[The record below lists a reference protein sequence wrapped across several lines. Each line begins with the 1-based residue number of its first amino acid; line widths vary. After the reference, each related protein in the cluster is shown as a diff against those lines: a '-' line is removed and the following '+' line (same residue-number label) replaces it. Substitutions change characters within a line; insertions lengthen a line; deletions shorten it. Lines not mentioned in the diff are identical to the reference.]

1 MIAINTPARRG
12 WRWRIYDDVGG
23 MVVESRGTFRTNADA
38 LAAGQG
44 RARQM
49 KARSAVKFVVA
60 EPEIDVPG
68 LTGRSPYR
76 IPKLLQGRVT
86 LSRLAAVANDPRV
99 NPKSG
104 WLIDKRSIE
113 SYVRGLPEELQ
124 LGTRQLY
131 NTLYR
136 EDWLI
141 RGGGRGALAGR
152 SFGPLLVVGLEER
165 LARDSEKELE
175 ALAPRRVTG
184 MPLSLKQREGR
195 GRDPDETA
203 DRPESPASFEPHA
216 SKA

>member
-1 MIAINTPARRG
+1 MSVIAINTPARRG

-141 RGGGRGALAGR
+141 RVGGRGGMTITHQASVHAYLGSHHAGAQDAHR
-152 SFGPLLVVGLEER
+152 TAGLLGAPTDVAAGARWGSGET
-165 LARDSEKELE
+165 LAR
-175 ALAPRRVTG
+175 
-184 MPLSLKQREGR
+184 
-195 GRDPDETA
+195 
-203 DRPESPASFEPHA
+203 
-216 SKA
+216 